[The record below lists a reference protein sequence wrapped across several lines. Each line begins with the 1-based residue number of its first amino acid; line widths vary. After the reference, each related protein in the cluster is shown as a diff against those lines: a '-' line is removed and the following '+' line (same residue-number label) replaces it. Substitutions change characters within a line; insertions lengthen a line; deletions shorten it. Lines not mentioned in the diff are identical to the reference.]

1 MADRLLSDRY
11 RLEATLGEGGM
22 ARVFK
27 GTDQVLGRPVA
38 VKVLADRYAG
48 DDRFV
53 TRFRREASA
62 AAGLNHPNI
71 VSVFDTGDD
80 GRDHYIVMEF
90 VEGETLAHRLR
101 REGALDPDLAGR
113 IAEEVATALQ
123 AAHDR
128 GLVHRDVKPGN
139 VMIDPE
145 GRIKVMDFGIARA
158 AADDTLTQTG
168 AVLGTA
174 AYLSPEQARGDRVDA
189 RSDLYSL
196 GCVLYEMLGG
206 RPPFTGESPVSIAY
220 RHVNDAPD
228 PPSAH
233 HPGVPP
239 ELEAVVMRALEKDPE
254 RRYGTADELRAAVA
268 AARGAGVPTAPMA
281 APGGDTQV
289 MPVAAPPVTVP
300 PPPDR
305 RAVRSGLPRWLPL
318 ALVAAAV
325 LALAGI
331 LALAL
336 AGDEPRRGGG
346 GQRGQGQ
353 GGPPAEESPPPEE
366 ESPPPDI
373 GTPDEALQA
382 FESVLTAAV
391 AEGAMELGA
400 AQKVADR
407 VDAGAERYAGGDL
420 EGALRELSK
429 AHDEVDKAASK
440 GEVASEETALQI
452 HQGIDVIAASME
464 AAPPESSSGEGDGEE
479 EDD

>member
-11 RLEATLGEGGM
+11 RLESTLGEGGM

-38 VKVLADRYAG
+38 VKVLAGRYAG
-48 DDRFV
+48 DDQFV
-53 TRFRREASA
+53 TRFRREAQA
-62 AAGLNHPNI
+62 AAALNHPNV

-90 VEGETLAHRLR
+90 VEGETLAHLLR
-101 REGALDPDLAGR
+101 REGRVDPDRAGR

-139 VMIDPE
+139 VMIDRD
-145 GRIKVMDFGIARA
+145 GRVKVMDFGIARA

-196 GCVLYEMLGG
+196 GSVLYEMLSG
-206 RPPFTGESPVSIAY
+206 RPPFTGDSPVSIAY
-220 RHVNDAPD
+220 RHVNDVPD
-228 PPSAH
+228 PPSTH
-233 HPGVPP
+233 RPGVPP

-254 RRYGTADELRAAVA
+254 RRYGSAEEFRRAVT
-268 AARGAGVPTAPMA
+268 AARGAGVPTAPI
-281 APGGDTQV
+281 APSGDDTQV
-289 MPVAAPPVTVP
+289 MPVAAPPVTGP
-300 PPPDR
+300 PAPPNR
-305 RAVRSGLPRWLPL
+305 RTGRSGLPRWLPL

-336 AGDEPRRGGG
+336 AGDEPRPDRGN
-346 GQRGQGQ
+346 QAQEA
-353 GGPPAEESPPPEE
+353 PPAGESPPPEE
-366 ESPPPDI
+366 ESPPPVEV

-391 AEGAMELGA
+391 AEGAMTLEA
-400 AQKVADR
+400 AQRVADR
-407 VDAGAERYAGGDL
+407 VDAAAERYVGGDL

-429 AHDEVDKAASK
+429 AHDELDKAASK
-440 GEVASEETALQI
+440 GEVASEETALQV
-452 HQGIDVIAASME
+452 HQGIDAIAASME
-464 AAPPESSSGEGDGEE
+464 AAPPESSSGEGDGED